1 MKRTGSVTV
10 GQGVFGMSNIF
21 ISIVL
26 SCFFFC
32 FVLVRIAARKAVY
45 PRVPTLEETERTV
58 REAGQWGA
66 YDSLSKQP
74 LDFKLADGYMIHGVL
89 IPASVKTDRYVVFV
103 HGFGFSRYGGI
114 KYLPPFLKNGYNVFL
129 YDLRGHGAN
138 SKAFVGMGEQESRDL
153 MEIISQMR
161 QRFGKHIHIGLQGES
176 LGAFT
181 ALLVAACRNDISF
194 CVEDCAYSNT
204 KDELTYQLHNQMH
217 LPSFFYPLIA
227 CFAKY
232 RYGQHWNDYDA
243 RRALADCKVPILFI
257 HGDADLFTPPVMAR
271 QLYDSA
277 AKSKYRKLVYV
288 KNAGHALSQPTDPVL
303 YDKEVEDF
311 LKHVIC

>member
-1 MKRTGSVTV
+1 M
-10 GQGVFGMSNIF
+10 
-21 ISIVL
+21 
-26 SCFFFC
+26 
-32 FVLVRIAARKAVY
+32 
-45 PRVPTLEETERTV
+45 
-58 REAGQWGA
+58 
-66 YDSLSKQP
+66 
-74 LDFKLADGYMIHGVL
+74 
-89 IPASVKTDRYVVFV
+89 
-103 HGFGFSRYGGI
+103 
-114 KYLPPFLKNGYNVFL
+114 
-129 YDLRGHGAN
+129 
-138 SKAFVGMGEQESRDL
+138 
-153 MEIISQMR
+153 
-161 QRFGKHIHIGLQGES
+161 
-176 LGAFT
+176 
-181 ALLVAACRNDISF
+181 
-194 CVEDCAYSNT
+194 
-204 KDELTYQLHNQMH
+204 
-217 LPSFFYPLIA
+217 IA